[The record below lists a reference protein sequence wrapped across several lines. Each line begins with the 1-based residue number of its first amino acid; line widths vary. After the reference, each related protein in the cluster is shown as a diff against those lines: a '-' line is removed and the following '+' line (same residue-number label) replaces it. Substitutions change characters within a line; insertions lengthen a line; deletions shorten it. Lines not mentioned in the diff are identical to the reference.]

1 MEIEKEGKEKG
12 QMKKSTKINLP
23 TIKNNS
29 ENSTLRVNIKR
40 SEVLK
45 NNGQEFYKRAK
56 ASLLIF
62 DQLIRNIPHY

>member
-1 MEIEKEGKEKG
+1 MEIEKEVKEKG

-23 TIKNNS
+23 TIKNKS
-29 ENSTLRVNIKR
+29 EKSTLRVNIKR
-40 SEVLK
+40 SEILK

-62 DQLIRNIPHY
+62 IQ